1 MNNELKGLIH
11 PHPGAP
17 SPATRALPPEG
28 LSGPLQAVNDQGEPE
43 LPPDTSLLRS
53 STEDI
58 PSPSGTASGRGW
70 ASAEV
75 AVTPLIDLAGVT
87 KTYRTGDLA
96 VEVLHGIDLR
106 IYPGEFVAIV
116 GQSGSGKSTLMNILG
131 CLDRPTTGTYRFLGE
146 DVSGFGRDELARLRR
161 IAFGFVFQSYNLIA
175 GASATQNV
183 EVPAI
188 YAGMSPADR
197 HERAEALLTTLGL
210 AERLDHKPNQLSGG
224 QQQRVSI
231 ARALMNGGQII
242 LADEPTGALDSK
254 SGVEVLALLDK
265 LSRAGHTVIVIT
277 HSQDV
282 AAHAHRVVE
291 IRDGIIVSDPGPGV
305 HANELSAFEPRD
317 DSPGSA
323 WAGLVESAKAAGRAL
338 RSNLFRT
345 ALTLLGIV
353 IGVGSVIAM
362 LAVGDGAKQAVVDR
376 ISGMG
381 TNLLLIRPAA
391 ATRGGMGSNTA
402 TMTPDDAEAM
412 AALPNVLAA
421 VPELGGNVTTRFGN
435 ADYQT
440 QATSTSAEFTVARN
454 WPVSRG
460 AFFSRE
466 DVRSY
471 APVVVLGQTVVKNLF
486 TDGADPVGKHI
497 VLNNV
502 MFQVIGI
509 MSERGASPN
518 GADQDDVVVV
528 PYTTGG
534 LRLFGQRFLRNIT
547 VAVDDVS
554 RIDETQA
561 AVETLLEARHR
572 TVDFQIRNMAS
583 LLETATET
591 QNTLTMLLGSI
602 AAISLLVGGI
612 GVMNIMLVNVT
623 ERTREIGVRMA
634 TGARMRDIMQQF
646 LTEALAV
653 SALGGLIGV
662 AGGLSVAALI
672 GALGT
677 PVKFSVFPV
686 ALAFGCAF
694 ATGLIFGYMPA
705 RKAAGLDP
713 VVALASE

>member
-1 MNNELKGLIH
+1 MN
-11 PHPGAP
+11 
-17 SPATRALPPEG
+17 
-28 LSGPLQAVNDQGEPE
+28 
-43 LPPDTSLLRS
+43 
-53 STEDI
+53 
-58 PSPSGTASGRGW
+58 
-70 ASAEV
+70 
-75 AVTPLIDLAGVT
+75 TPLIHLSGVT
-87 KTYRTGDLA
+87 KTYRNGDLA
-96 VEVLHGIDLR
+96 VEVLHGIDVE

-131 CLDRPTTGTYRFLGE
+131 CLDRPTTGLYRFMGE

-161 IAFGFVFQSYNLIA
+161 EAFGFVFQSYNLIG
-175 GASATQNV
+175 GASAAENV

-188 YAGMSPADR
+188 YAGMSPVGR
-197 HERAEALLTTLGL
+197 HQRAEELLGTLGL
-210 AERLDHKPNQLSGG
+210 ADRLHHKPNQLSGG

-254 SGVEVLALLDK
+254 SGVEVLALLNE
-265 LSRAGHTVIVIT
+265 LSRKGHTVIVIT

-282 AAHAHRVVE
+282 AKHAHRVIE
-291 IRDGIIVSDPGPGV
+291 LRDGVIVSDQGARVREDAKGPQRSLG
-305 HANELSAFEPRD
+305 HDAGLGLR
-317 DSPGSA
+317 
-323 WAGLVESAKAAGRAL
+323 GLVEAAKSAGRAL

-362 LAVGDGAKQAVVDR
+362 LAVGDGAKQDVVDR

-381 TNLLLIRPAA
+381 TNLLLVRPAA
-391 ATRGGMGSNTA
+391 TTRGGMGSGTA
-402 TMTPDDAEAM
+402 TMTPDDAEAIS
-412 AALPNVLAA
+412 AVPNVLAA

-440 QATSTSAEFTVARN
+440 QATSTSAEFPVARN
-454 WPVSRG
+454 WPVARG
-460 AFFSRE
+460 TFFSRA

-471 APVVVLGQTVVKNLF
+471 SPVVVLGQTVVKNLF
-486 TDGADPVGKHI
+486 PDGGDPVGKHV

-502 MFQVIGI
+502 LFQVIGI
-509 MSERGASPN
+509 MGERGASPN
-518 GADQDDVVVV
+518 GSDQDDVVFV

-534 LRLFGQRFLRNIT
+534 LRLFGQRYLRNIT

-554 RIDETQA
+554 RIDATQT
-561 AVETLLEARHR
+561 AVESLLEVRHR
-572 TVDFQIRNMAS
+572 KVDFQIRNMAS
-583 LLETATET
+583 LIETATET
-591 QNTLTMLLGSI
+591 QNTLTILLGSI

-646 LTEALAV
+646 LTEALVV

-662 AGGLSVAALI
+662 AGGLGAAWLI

-677 PVKFSVFPV
+677 SVKFSVFPV

-705 RKAAGLDP
+705 RKAAALDP